1 MFGALLASSL
11 DHYTPQ
17 GFWAAYRDIDGQP
30 INLREHQDAFE
41 FFNVLFDQVGGRET
55 YMAGAEEGLMNWLT
69 ACGRLGLKAS
79 TLGLG
84 GRVTFSASL
93 S

>member
-55 YMAGAEEGLMNWLT
+55 YMPTVAEKRLTSWLT
-69 ACGRLGLKAS
+69 GCGRLGFSCKA
-79 TLGLG
+79 LLH
-84 GRVTFSASL
+84 
-93 S
+93 

>member
-1 MFGALLASSL
+1 MIPIRPLQLQAMFGALLASSL

-41 FFNVLFDQVGGRET
+41 FFNVLFDQVLF
-55 YMAGAEEGLMNWLT
+55 AERSFFAFRRALLALRAVYRGFQCT
-69 ACGRLGLKAS
+69 
-79 TLGLG
+79 
-84 GRVTFSASL
+84 
-93 S
+93 